1 MESWLR
7 PLSVICT
14 RGFSR
19 LEMQRSFARTS
30 SAHSTLAKV
39 VQSIS
44 RCTNTC
50 YIFLAH
56 NTNNHPPLWSW
67 RTKFAIILID
77 VKTTFINSPTL
88 NWAANMIFYTP
99 FSLHRESCVMRHF
112 QEFLLAID
120 VASFGPVYISQWNTQ
135 GKTPVGLQVLFLEIY
150 WKWSISI
157 NFFDS
162 GDFVKINCKDLKCA
176 PFSMTEMVWSTSRT
190 VWQRLCS
197 RWTSEY
203 EDAHRSQPSHKH
215 DILLLWHLWK
225 DFQV

>member
-88 NWAANMIFYTP
+88 NWAANMIIYTP
-99 FSLHRESCVMRHF
+99 FSLHGESCVMRHF

-120 VASFGPVYISQWNTQ
+120 VASFGEVYISQC
-135 GKTPVGLQVLFLEIY
+135 GLSGFIFWDHLEG
-150 WKWSISI
+150 
-157 NFFDS
+157 FFYS
-162 GDFVKINCKDLKCA
+162 GDVVKINCKC
-176 PFSMTEMVWSTSRT
+176 MTWMEMVWSTSRT